1 MYAQVMW
8 SGIVVA
14 IQKQHDKDDSL
25 YAFKEVYGREMT
37 SSEVPRTLM
46 KPPFRS
52 SCNPIPRRTH
62 ARTHTHHG
70 RI

>member
-8 SGIVVA
+8 SGIVVN
-14 IQKQHDKDDSL
+14 IQKQHDKDDSV

-46 KPPFRS
+46 KPPIS
-52 SCNPIPRRTH
+52 IML
-62 ARTHTHHG
+62 
-70 RI
+70 